1 MPSDPFFRRAE
12 PDRVVVILKAREP
25 ARYLVAIGKED
36 RWHLEFQRRW
46 PIPYNFYVLDREWG
60 RMFVRVCPSWPFSGR
75 RCLNQHHWLARR
87 RAAEGITFR
96 QAGNMFLTC
105 SDPARLQTLAD
116 ALTPRDLDRGG
127 QKWLR
132 ALVPCFTP
140 TERRVCAHRLFFAQ
154 VEYSD
159 TAGFHRRAALDALGE
174 RLFDANRPIGQ
185 PTKLGMIYGRRVTK
199 RDRGKLE
206 TVIEDLDLPNPVIR
220 SSDRDGSV
228 KQYVRDHLGLRTE
241 ATSHKITRA
250 SWRSCTRSS
259 ASPTWPAAPPS
270 RRGTCIRPRP
280 PRST

>member
-1 MPSDPFFRRAE
+1 VLSHEFGASGPPEGMPSDPSFRLAE

-36 RWHLEFQRRW
+36 RGHLEFKR
-46 PIPYNFYVLDREWG
+46 
-60 RMFVRVCPSWPFSGR
+60 FSGR

-159 TAGFHRRAALDALGE
+159 TAVFHRRAALDAALPE
-174 RLFDANRPIGQ
+174 
-185 PTKLGMIYGRRVTK
+185 MK
-199 RDRGKLE
+199 RDRLDRLSQRIV
-206 TVIEDLDLPNPVIR
+206 TDLDARWRAVGWKAAHDSQLKTQD
-220 SSDRDGSV
+220 SELKTQTQDSELTTS
-228 KQYVRDHLGLRTE
+228 
-241 ATSHKITRA
+241 ATL
-250 SWRSCTRSS
+250 C
-259 ASPTWPAAPPS
+259 AAPLCSP
-270 RRGTCIRPRP
+270 
-280 PRST
+280 

>member
-1 MPSDPFFRRAE
+1 
-12 PDRVVVILKAREP
+12 
-25 ARYLVAIGKED
+25 
-36 RWHLEFQRRW
+36 
-46 PIPYNFYVLDREWG
+46 
-60 RMFVRVCPSWPFSGR
+60 
-75 RCLNQHHWLARR
+75 
-87 RAAEGITFR
+87 
-96 QAGNMFLTC
+96 MFLTC

-127 QKWLR
+127 QKWLL

-228 KQYVRDHLGLRTE
+228 NWSRKSSTPPLSLAPAGLPNLRPLPE
-241 ATSHKITRA
+241 ALRARLRAADRRFASAVCRRCRA
-250 SWRSCTRSS
+250 SRDEARSTGRTLSTHCH
-259 ASPTWPAAPPS
+259 
-270 RRGTCIRPRP
+270 RPR
-280 PRST
+280 RALARGRLEGRCMTHNSKLKTQNS